1 MDPVNHPEH
10 YVKASVTVNLEPIQ
24 LCECYDFCLGNAIK
38 YILRAPYK
46 GNTLQDMKKAK
57 WYLERE
63 LNTHHICED
72 WEDCE
77 NWEDW
82 EDWEDY
88 KPSKLDP
95 TLFNAFCTNNKFINT
110 LIDKETGVINCNSIK
125 CTLRDINIF
134 ISELECGV

>member
-10 YVKASVTVNLEPIQ
+10 YAKASVTVNLEPIE

-57 WYLERE
+57 WYLERK
-63 LNTHHICED
+63 LNTHHI
-72 WEDCE
+72 W
-77 NWEDW
+77 N
-82 EDWEDY
+82 DY
-88 KPSKLDP
+88 KSSKLDT

-110 LIDKETGVINCNSIK
+110 LINKETGVINCNSIK

-134 ISELECGV
+134 ISKLECGV

>member
-10 YVKASVTVNLEPIQ
+10 YAKASVTVNLEPIQ

-46 GNTLQDMKKAK
+46 GNALQDMKKAK

-63 LNTHHICED
+63 LSTHHPD
-72 WEDCE
+72 
-77 NWEDW
+77 
-82 EDWEDY
+82 DWEDY
-88 KPSKLDP
+88 KPSKLDS
-95 TLFNAFCTNNKFINT
+95 TLFNAFCTNNKFINI
-110 LIDKETGVINCNSIK
+110 LINKETGSINCNSIK

>member
-10 YVKASVTVNLEPIQ
+10 YVKASITINLEPIQ

-63 LNTHHICED
+63 LSTHYT
-72 WEDCE
+72 
-77 NWEDW
+77 
-82 EDWEDY
+82 WEDY

-95 TLFNAFCTNNKFINT
+95 TLFTAFCTNNKFINI
-110 LIDKETGVINCNSIK
+110 LINKETGTINGNSIN

>member
-10 YVKASVTVNLEPIQ
+10 YVKASITVNLEPIQ

-63 LNTHHICED
+63 LSTHYPDE
-72 WEDCE
+72 WG
-77 NWEDW
+77 
-82 EDWEDY
+82 DY
-88 KPSKLDP
+88 KPSEVDSI
-95 TLFNAFCTNNKFINT
+95 LFNAFCANNKFINI
-110 LIDKETGVINCNSIK
+110 LINKETGSINCNSIK

>member
-10 YVKASVTVNLEPIQ
+10 YAKASITITINLEPIQ

-46 GNTLQDMKKAK
+46 GNALQDMKKAK

-63 LNTHHICED
+63 LSTHYP
-72 WEDCE
+72 WE
-77 NWEDW
+77 N
-82 EDWEDY
+82 Y

-95 TLFNAFCTNNKFINT
+95 TLFNAFCNNNKFINI
-110 LIDKETGVINCNSIK
+110 LINEKTGIANYDSIK
-125 CTLRDINIF
+125 CTLRDLNTTIT
-134 ISELECGV
+134 ELETVV

>member
-63 LNTHHICED
+63 LSTHYPC
-72 WEDCE
+72 
-77 NWEDW
+77 

-95 TLFNAFCTNNKFINT
+95 ILFNAFCTNNKFINI
-110 LIDKETGVINCNSIK
+110 LIMDKETGVINCNSIK
-125 CTLRDINIF
+125 CTIRDINIF

>member
-10 YVKASVTVNLEPIQ
+10 YAKASVTVNLEPIQ

-63 LNTHHICED
+63 LSTHYPDE
-72 WEDCE
+72 WG
-77 NWEDW
+77 
-82 EDWEDY
+82 DY
-88 KPSKLDP
+88 KPSEVDSI
-95 TLFNAFCTNNKFINT
+95 LFNAFCTNNKFINI
-110 LIDKETGVINCNSIK
+110 LINKETGSINCNSIK

>member
-10 YVKASVTVNLEPIQ
+10 YVKASITINLEPIQ

-46 GNTLQDMKKAK
+46 GNALQDMKKAK

-63 LNTHHICED
+63 LSTHYPDE
-72 WEDCE
+72 
-77 NWEDW
+77 
-82 EDWEDY
+82 WEDY

-95 TLFNAFCTNNKFINT
+95 ILFNAFCTNNKFINI
-110 LIDKETGVINCNSIK
+110 LINKETGSINCNSIK

>member
-1 MDPVNHPEH
+1 MDQVNHPEH
-10 YVKASVTVNLEPIQ
+10 YVKASITINLEPIQ

-46 GNTLQDMKKAK
+46 NNALQDMKKAK

-63 LNTHHICED
+63 LSTHYP
-72 WEDCE
+72 
-77 NWEDW
+77 
-82 EDWEDY
+82 WEDY
-88 KPSKLDP
+88 KPNKLDP
-95 TLFNAFCTNNKFINT
+95 TLFNAFCTNNKFINI
-110 LIDKETGVINCNSIK
+110 LINKETGSINCNSIN

>member
-63 LNTHHICED
+63 LSTHYPDE
-72 WEDCE
+72 WGNYE
-77 NWEDW
+77 
-82 EDWEDY
+82 
-88 KPSKLDP
+88 PSKSDS
-95 TLFNAFCTNNKFINT
+95 TLFNAFCTNNKFINI
-110 LIDKETGVINCNSIK
+110 LINKETGSINCNSIN

>member
-10 YVKASVTVNLEPIQ
+10 YAKASVTVNLEPIQ

-63 LNTHHICED
+63 LHTHHIWWD
-72 WEDCE
+72 
-77 NWEDW
+77 
-82 EDWEDY
+82 DY
-88 KPSKLDP
+88 KSSKLDT

-110 LIDKETGVINCNSIK
+110 LIDKETGVINCNSIE

>member
-10 YVKASVTVNLEPIQ
+10 YAKASVTVNLEPIQ
-24 LCECYDFCLGNAIK
+24 LCECYDFCIGNAIK

-63 LNTHHICED
+63 LNTHHI
-72 WEDCE
+72 W
-77 NWEDW
+77 N
-82 EDWEDY
+82 DY
-88 KPSKLDP
+88 KSSKLD
-95 TLFNAFCTNNKFINT
+95 TILFNAFCTNNKFINT

>member
-10 YVKASVTVNLEPIQ
+10 YAKASVTVNLEPIE

-57 WYLERE
+57 WYLERK
-63 LNTHHICED
+63 LNTHHI
-72 WEDCE
+72 W
-77 NWEDW
+77 N
-82 EDWEDY
+82 DY
-88 KPSKLDP
+88 KSSKLDT

-134 ISELECGV
+134 ISKLECGV

>member
-10 YVKASVTVNLEPIQ
+10 YAKASVTVNLEPIQ

-63 LNTHHICED
+63 LSTHYPDE
-72 WEDCE
+72 WG
-77 NWEDW
+77 
-82 EDWEDY
+82 DY
-88 KPSKLDP
+88 KPSEVDSI
-95 TLFNAFCTNNKFINT
+95 LFNAFCTNNKFINI
-110 LIDKETGVINCNSIK
+110 LINKETGSINCNYIK

>member
-10 YVKASVTVNLEPIQ
+10 YAKASVTVNLEPIQ

-63 LNTHHICED
+63 LSTHYPDE
-72 WEDCE
+72 
-77 NWEDW
+77 
-82 EDWEDY
+82 WEDY
-88 KPSKLDP
+88 KPNKLDQ
-95 TLFNAFCTNNKFINT
+95 TLFNAFCTNNKFINI
-110 LIDKETGVINCNSIK
+110 LINKETGSINCNSIK

>member
-10 YVKASVTVNLEPIQ
+10 YAKASVTVNLEPIQ

-63 LNTHHICED
+63 LSTHYPDE
-72 WEDCE
+72 WG
-77 NWEDW
+77 
-82 EDWEDY
+82 DY
-88 KPSKLDP
+88 KPSELDSI
-95 TLFNAFCTNNKFINT
+95 LFNAFCTNNKFINI
-110 LIDKETGVINCNSIK
+110 LINKETGSINCNSIK

>member
-10 YVKASVTVNLEPIQ
+10 YAKASVTVNLEPIQ

-63 LNTHHICED
+63 LSTHYPDE
-72 WEDCE
+72 WG
-77 NWEDW
+77 
-82 EDWEDY
+82 DY
-88 KPSKLDP
+88 KPSEVDSI
-95 TLFNAFCTNNKFINT
+95 LFNAFCANNKFINI
-110 LIDKETGVINCNSIK
+110 LINKETGSINCNSIK

>member
-46 GNTLQDMKKAK
+46 GNALQDMKKAK

-63 LNTHHICED
+63 LSTHYPG
-72 WEDCE
+72 
-77 NWEDW
+77 

-88 KPSKLDP
+88 EPSKLDP
-95 TLFNAFCTNNKFINT
+95 TLFNAFCTNNKFINL
-110 LIDKETGVINCNSIK
+110 LINKETGTINCNSIN